1 MSKKNSPEEGNL
13 LISTPI
19 MELVDYPTITN
30 KRKGFYELTIADY
43 IRIKGAGSKE
53 LIRNLTDIYFT
64 LESINDFTI
73 TSINAQLTSDLLDLM
88 KNCASKDR
96 DPEYNV
102 VSDGIGIFGY
112 NFCDPTAAEDGSCSV
127 KFTLWIGNPDTD
139 KYVSYTVRMKWVGIN
154 FNDVCAAVSNALRLI
169 QSFFVDTRN
178 VVRNAKLSV
187 EMYFMQPPT
196 LGAPVFGPITAG
208 LPCPYRPNLPPPA
221 PVQSPD
227 TFERPEDD
235 DEDD

>member
-1 MSKKNSPEEGNL
+1 MSKKNSPEEGII

-19 MELVDYPTITN
+19 MEVVDYPTITN

-73 TSINAQLTSDLLDLM
+73 TTINSQLTNDLLDLM

-112 NFCDPTAAEDGSCSV
+112 CFCDPTAAEDGSCSV

-139 KYVSYTVRMKWVGIN
+139 KYVSYTVRMKWVGITS
-154 FNDVCAAVSNALRLI
+154 DSIYAAVNGALYLI
-169 QSFFVDTRN
+169 QSFFVDTRS
-178 VVRNAKLSV
+178 VVRNAKYSV
-187 EMYFMQPPT
+187 EMYFAQPST
-196 LGAPVFGPITAG
+196 SGVPVF
-208 LPCPYRPNLPPPA
+208 PCPYRPNLPPAA

-227 TFERPEDD
+227 DFEQPEDD
-235 DEDD
+235 DDDN

>member
-43 IRIKGAGSKE
+43 IRIKGAGFKE

-73 TSINAQLTSDLLDLM
+73 TTITSQLTNDLLDLM

-112 NFCDPTAAEDGSCSV
+112 TFCDPTAAEDGSCSV

-139 KYVSYTVRMKWVGIN
+139 KYVSYTVRMKWIGID
-154 FNDVCAAVSNALRLI
+154 FNNVCAAVGNALKLV
-169 QSFFVDTRN
+169 QSFFVDTRS
-178 VVRNAKLSV
+178 VVRNVKYSV
-187 EMYFMQPPT
+187 EMYFAQPST
-196 LGAPVFGPITAG
+196 SGVPVFGTGYAG
-208 LPCPYRPNLPPPA
+208 FPCPYRPNLPPPA

-227 TFERPEDD
+227 DFEQPEDD
-235 DEDD
+235 DDNN